1 MNKFAIT
8 CVLAVCVTASA
19 GELSKLLE
27 ETTQIATKTRIN
39 ADYVPG
45 TVNIIRGEELKAL
58 GILNLNQPNA
68 LDMIVG
74 MDSSVNA
81 LRGSGAMYGGQG
93 VKIKWLLNGRTI
105 NSQIWSGSVTGK
117 GIISFPINV
126 DQVDRIEIIRGPD
139 SAVYG
144 DNAIF
149 GVINIIT
156 KLQSNDVSTSFSYQN
171 DGKFGKSATA
181 NIYKEQGDFGV
192 SISTSV
198 FDNDGYPM
206 YVGETGAFGNA
217 TTGNHT
223 PGYGPGNLPNGA
235 KGYNFLVDLSY
246 TDWKAWV
253 NRLETKSAQ
262 GAFGTWY
269 PTDMLPKDN
278 DKLVRRESYTQFGL
292 QKEFEYSNIFI
303 TPKAGID
310 IYEFGLKDFVD
321 VSARYMNNATG
332 VDGVRNSNYKE
343 LKKYAAVDADYK
355 AESHH
360 IAGGLLLQ
368 ATKNV
373 KDSKYKNYQ
382 YVGPWPT
389 SDIWKIVAEFDAGN
403 VTVQQNTHR
412 DQKAIYIQDSWDVSD
427 KVTVT
432 YGARYDKFE
441 GDTKSNGWSPRVAVV
456 YRFDENN
463 ILKTQYA
470 RAFRPPTFAEMSS
483 RFGSET
489 IKSETVDT
497 VELAHIFKNEKITF
511 KNTIF
516 ESRIYDMITYDDW
529 TYYTVNL
536 PNMGKI
542 QGLEMEGKYST
553 DSYEIGL
560 NQAFYKTDRDERKFV
575 SPDSAD
581 TYTYKSGSFP
591 LAPTYMAN
599 IFVKLNQNGMYPTTI
614 WYHYI
619 GAKKRKSE
627 FEVANAFDGPKGPSN
642 GSVPPQYYLNIT
654 QQFKGVAKGLDLSV
668 GVQNLLG
675 KTLKTLYMPLN
686 QPNNQDIP
694 YMGQMFWMNLS
705 YKF

>member
-1 MNKFAIT
+1 MNKFAVT
-8 CVLAVCVTASA
+8 CMLAVCVTASA
-19 GELSKLLE
+19 SELSKLLE
-27 ETTQIATKTRIN
+27 ETTEIATKTRIN

-93 VKIKWLLNGRTI
+93 VKIKWLLNGRAI
-105 NSQIWSGSVTGK
+105 NSQIWSGSITGR
-117 GIISFPINV
+117 GVISFPVLVSQI
-126 DQVDRIEIIRGPD
+126 DRIEIIRGPD

-156 KLQSNDVSTSFSYQN
+156 KSENNDVSASFGYQN
-171 DGKFGKSATA
+171 GGKFGKSATA
-181 NIYKEQGDFGV
+181 NIYKEQGDFALSV
-192 SISTSV
+192 STSA

-206 YVGETGAFGNA
+206 YVGETGAFGNS

-235 KGYNFLVDLSY
+235 KGYNFLIDASY
-246 TDWKAWV
+246 GDYKAWI

-262 GAFGTWY
+262 GAFGIWY
-269 PTDMLPKDN
+269 PTDMLPKD
-278 DKLVRRESYTQFGL
+278 DGKLVRREAYTQFGL
-292 QKEFEYSNIFI
+292 QKEIEYSDISV
-303 TPKAGID
+303 TPKVGVD
-310 IYEFGLKDFVD
+310 IYEFNLKDYVD
-321 VSARYMNNATG
+321 VSSIYMNNATG
-332 VDGVRNSNYKE
+332 VDGVRKSNYRE

-355 AESHH
+355 TGSHH

-373 KDSKYKNYQ
+373 EDSKYKNYQ

-389 SDIWKIVAEFDAGN
+389 SDIWKIVSEFDAGN
-403 VTVQQNTHR
+403 TAVQKNTHR
-412 DQKAIYIQDSWDVSD
+412 DQKALYLQDSWDVTD
-427 KVTVT
+427 KITIT

-441 GDTKSNGWSPRVAVV
+441 GDIKSNGWSPRVAVV
-456 YRFDENN
+456 YRADENN
-463 ILKTQYA
+463 ILKAQYA
-470 RAFRPPTFAEMSS
+470 RAFRPPTFAEMAD
-483 RFGSET
+483 RLDT

-497 VELAHIFKNEKITF
+497 LELGHIYKKDKITV
-511 KNTIF
+511 KNTLF
-516 ESRIYDMITYDDW
+516 ESRIYDMITFDDW
-529 TYYTVNL
+529 TYYTINL
-536 PNMGKI
+536 PNVGRI
-542 QGLEMEGKYST
+542 QGLEMEGKYSSE
-553 DSYEIGL
+553 SYELGF
-560 NQAFYKTDRDERKFV
+560 NQAFYKTDRDQRSYM
-575 SPDSAD
+575 SPDNNKL
-581 TYTYKSGSFP
+581 YIYKDGSFP

-599 IFVKLNQNGMYPTTI
+599 IFVKFNQNGSYPTTV

-627 FEVANAFDGPKGPSN
+627 FNTEYVQDSSKGVSN
-642 GSVPPQYYLNIT
+642 GSVPPQYYINVT
-654 QQFKGVAKGLDLSV
+654 QQFKGIAKDMDLSV

-675 KTLKTLYMPLN
+675 KTQKTLYMPLN

-705 YKF
+705 YRF